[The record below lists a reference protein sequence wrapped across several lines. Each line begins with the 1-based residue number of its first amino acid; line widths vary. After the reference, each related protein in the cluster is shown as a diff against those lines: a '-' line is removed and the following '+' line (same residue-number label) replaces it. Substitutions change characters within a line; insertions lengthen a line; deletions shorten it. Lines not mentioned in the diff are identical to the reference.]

1 MKKTL
6 LFVLLIASIICIF
19 AISVSA
25 AETKTIDGL
34 TYYINNKTA
43 ELTNANKSCTL
54 ETVIIP
60 ETIKDSSGNDCVV
73 NRINENAF
81 NGNKTIKYVSLPPTI
96 TFIGPAAFH
105 SCSSLEF
112 VDFNDNPNDVDFNNW
127 GHFMNCT
134 SLKAISL
141 PDNVDYITNRMFSG
155 CNALEAVYLPSAA
168 VTLETNGYGNHT
180 LFYECFDMYFVNEPF
195 EVRDENG
202 NFYGDSFVMPERPDI
217 YYMPSQLV
225 NIFNRDT
232 GIGFASCYSLNPV
245 IVFPETLTRLWIN
258 DGVFYECGKTGNK
271 FTVVFLGDM
280 TDVRIG
286 MRDHRARGISYVFA
300 NPADKD
306 LSCVNLIDSS
316 PTYYPTLNGD
326 ERIFFCASGKYF
338 NLYNLGG
345 GSDASQYTNENTTL
359 LEGGSHLVEPKR
371 TVTTEAD
378 CVNNAAEKTFCF

>member
-43 ELTNANKSCTL
+43 QVTNANKSCTL

-134 SLKAISL
+134 SLTSIDL
-141 PDNVDYITNRMFSG
+141 PD
-155 CNALEAVYLPSAA
+155 
-168 VTLETNGYGNHT
+168 
-180 LFYECFDMYFVNEPF
+180 
-195 EVRDENG
+195 
-202 NFYGDSFVMPERPDI
+202 
-217 YYMPSQLV
+217 
-225 NIFNRDT
+225 
-232 GIGFASCYSLNPV
+232 
-245 IVFPETLTRLWIN
+245 TLTI
-258 DGVFYECGKTGNK
+258 
-271 FTVVFLGDM
+271 
-280 TDVRIG
+280 
-286 MRDHRARGISYVFA
+286 ARFVQPSNARSPILVTEAGISIDLIHVAFLNA
-300 NPADKD
+300 ESEISVTPAGI
-306 LSCVNLIDSS
+306 VNLPFVSAPPS
-316 PTYYPTLNGD
+316 T
-326 ERIFFCASGKYF
+326 ERITVPSILRIKSLLLASSFKF
-338 NLYNLGG
+338 
-345 GSDASQYTNENTTL
+345 
-359 LEGGSHLVEPKR
+359 
-371 TVTTEAD
+371 
-378 CVNNAAEKTFCF
+378 